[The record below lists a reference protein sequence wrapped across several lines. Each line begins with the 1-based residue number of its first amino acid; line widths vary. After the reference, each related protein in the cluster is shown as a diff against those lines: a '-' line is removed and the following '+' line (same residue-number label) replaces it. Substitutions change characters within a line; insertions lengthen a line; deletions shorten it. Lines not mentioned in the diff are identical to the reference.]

1 MDIGTMGVILFI
13 FNNGINGDK
22 TMAESVRADDNF
34 NILMEETAI
43 ENVKTDI
50 YSKFNIKINV
60 HDGREDCTI
69 PRSVLYKMSSD
80 AALREKI
87 YAVLADYK
95 NTKSTLAGYYPPVKK
110 YTLAFD
116 EKGNVLAYILEPD
129 MEKLEEDFG
138 KSGKKKGIFD
148 RMSLETY
155 DYNEIINNFLN
166 GSYQN
171 FETQQAMLAAHF
183 LQRSKINLTDW

>member
-1 MDIGTMGVILFI
+1 MDIGTMGVISPT
-13 FNNGINGDK
+13 FNNGINSDK
-22 TMAESVRADDNF
+22 TMAESVGANDNF
-34 NILMEETAI
+34 NFLLEETAI

-50 YSKFNIKINV
+50 YNKFNIKVNMP
-60 HDGREDCTI
+60 DGREDCTI
-69 PRSVLYKMSSD
+69 PRSVLYKMNSD

-87 YAVLADYK
+87 YEVLADYK

-148 RMSLETY
+148 RMRLETY
-155 DYNEIINNFLN
+155 DYNEIINQLLN

-171 FETQQAMLAAHF
+171 FETQQAMAAAYF
-183 LQRSKINLTDW
+183 LQRSKINLTN

>member
-1 MDIGTMGVILFI
+1 MDIGTMGVISPT
-13 FNNGINGDK
+13 FNNGINSDK
-22 TMAESVRADDNF
+22 TMAESVGANDNF
-34 NILMEETAI
+34 NLLLEETAI

-50 YSKFNIKINV
+50 YNKFNIKVNMP
-60 HDGREDCTI
+60 DGREDCTI
-69 PRSVLYKMSSD
+69 PRSVLYKMNSD

-138 KSGKKKGIFD
+138 KSDKKKGIFD
-148 RMSLETY
+148 RMRLETY
-155 DYNEIINNFLN
+155 DYNEIINQLLN

-171 FETQQAMLAAHF
+171 FETQQAMAAAYF
-183 LQRSKINLTDW
+183 PQRSKINLTN

>member
-1 MDIGTMGVILFI
+1 MDIGTMGVISPT
-13 FNNGINGDK
+13 FNNGINSDK
-22 TMAESVRADDNF
+22 TMAESVGANDNF
-34 NILMEETAI
+34 NLLLEETAI

-50 YSKFNIKINV
+50 YNKFNIKVNV
-60 HDGREDCTI
+60 PDGREDCTI
-69 PRSVLYKMSSD
+69 PRSVLYKMNSD

-95 NTKSTLAGYYPPVKK
+95 NTKSMLAGYYPPVKK

-148 RMSLETY
+148 RMRLETY
-155 DYNEIINNFLN
+155 DYNEIINQLLN

-171 FETQQAMLAAHF
+171 FETQKRKQ
-183 LQRSKINLTDW
+183 NV

>member
-1 MDIGTMGVILFI
+1 MDIGTMGVISPT
-13 FNNGINGDK
+13 FNNGINSDK

-34 NILMEETAI
+34 NIILEETAI

-50 YSKFNIKINV
+50 YNKFNIKVNMP
-60 HDGREDCTI
+60 DGREDCTI
-69 PRSVLYKMSSD
+69 PRSVLYKMNSD

-87 YAVLADYK
+87 YEVLADYK

-148 RMSLETY
+148 RMRLETY
-155 DYNEIINNFLN
+155 DYNEIINQLLN

-171 FETQQAMLAAHF
+171 FETQQAMAAAYF
-183 LQRSKINLTDW
+183 PQRSKINLTN